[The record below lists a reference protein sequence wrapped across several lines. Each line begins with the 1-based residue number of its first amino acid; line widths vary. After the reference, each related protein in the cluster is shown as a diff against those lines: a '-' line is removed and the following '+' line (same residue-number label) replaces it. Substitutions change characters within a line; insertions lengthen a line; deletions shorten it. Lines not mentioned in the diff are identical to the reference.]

1 MGFDSKAIYYQI
13 SDKSIIKIMIIDTA
27 GQERFRSM
35 NKSLYSKID
44 SCILFYDITNK
55 DKFKECE
62 EFNKI
67 IKEMCKKDVK
77 LMLLGNK
84 IDLEDEREVTQKE
97 GLKFAESNGYI
108 FYEISC
114 KNNINVFQAFEKLIE
129 ITEKDL
135 EIVDS
140 NYNNFELDKKE
151 IKRKKKNC
159 C

>member
-1 MGFDSKAIYYQI
+1 M
-13 SDKSIIKIMIIDTA
+13 DTA
-27 GQERFRSM
+27 GQERFRGV

-55 DKFKECE
+55 HSFKECE

-84 IDLEDEREVTQKE
+84 IDLEDKRQVTKEE

-114 KNNINVFQAFEKLIE
+114 LNNINVFQAFEKLIE
-129 ITEKDL
+129 VTEKDL
-135 EIVDS
+135 EFVDR

-151 IKRKKKNC
+151 IKRKKKGC